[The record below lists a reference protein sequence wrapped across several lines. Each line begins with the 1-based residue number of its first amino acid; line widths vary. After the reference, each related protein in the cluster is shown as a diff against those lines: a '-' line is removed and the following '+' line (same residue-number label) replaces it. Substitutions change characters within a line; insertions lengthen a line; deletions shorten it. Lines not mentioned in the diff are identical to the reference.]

1 MADTKPCI
9 ACGNNIPAAAIK
21 CAKCS
26 AYQNWRRFLGVS
38 TNMLSLL
45 VALVAV
51 LGATVPVL
59 IESLESDDAVVNV
72 TPLDVEYVRSRQGEQ
87 LVIVASFRF
96 FLNTQYEPPAKRFR

>member
-1 MADTKPCI
+1 MLSVEA
-9 ACGNNIPAAAIK
+9 
-21 CAKCS
+21 
-26 AYQNWRRFLGVS
+26 
-38 TNMLSLL
+38 LSLL

-87 LVIVASFRF
+87 LVIVASTYSVHR
-96 FLNTQYEPPAKRFR
+96 LTALVTTTCIMGRCL